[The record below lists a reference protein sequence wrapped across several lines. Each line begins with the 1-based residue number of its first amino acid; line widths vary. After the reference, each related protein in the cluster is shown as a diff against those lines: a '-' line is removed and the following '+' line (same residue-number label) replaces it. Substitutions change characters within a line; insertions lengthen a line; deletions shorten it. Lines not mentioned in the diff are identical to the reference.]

1 MRQINQFTEMKREME
16 IISMWWSELSR
27 FRFRAFC
34 SKHIRYIKFWCSTFL
49 VLMMYIFFFKHILQI
64 LFRHILNE
72 IQNDLFT
79 LMVYGEYLVEFISM
93 CHLKQ
98 NWVISEETF
107 TKTLEKKIRSLEW
120 ILYLQDSQDVHLFSY
135 RDY

>member
-98 NWVISEETF
+98 KTKLSNFRRNLHENIGKKNQTLRVNLISSRLPRCAF
-107 TKTLEKKIRSLEW
+107 IFL
-120 ILYLQDSQDVHLFSY
+120 
-135 RDY
+135 